1 MKTISTAAFLICI
14 GILLGAFG
22 AHALEDVVT
31 ADRLDVWE
39 TATSYLLFN
48 AVGLLAISIWNH
60 THQVLPRALP
70 ILLISG
76 IALFS
81 GSLFL
86 LVALDIPQL
95 GAITPLGGLA
105 LAGAWGWLGVTLW
118 SKSSA

>member
-1 MKTISTAAFLICI
+1 MKTISMAAFLICI

-31 ADRLDVWE
+31 PERLAVWE
-39 TATSYLLFN
+39 TATFYLLLN
-48 AVGLLAISIWNH
+48 AVGLLAISIWNY
-60 THQVLPRALP
+60 THNVLPKALP
-70 ILLISG
+70 TLLISG
-76 IALFS
+76 IVLFS

-86 LVALDIPQL
+86 LVALDISQL

-118 SKSSA
+118 SEKSS